1 MSHIPLSPTAYA
13 LALQKQAAQ
22 SKKQLERDGKR
33 QLAIAERA
41 YLMSVRNSTAGQ
53 QFERL
58 KHMRRVAD
66 EYGIELDVCYRF
78 LLMLHEEVENVEGSQ

>member
-1 MSHIPLSPTAYA
+1 MSHIPLSPTAYT
-13 LALQKQAAQ
+13 LALQKQKSQ
-22 SKKQLERDGKR
+22 TKKQLEREGKR

-58 KHMRRVAD
+58 KHMRQVAD
-66 EYGIELDVCYRF
+66 EYGIELDVCYKF
-78 LLMLHEEVENVEGSQ
+78 LLMSHEEVENAEGSQ